1 MSGARVLI
9 VDDEVELRRALKR
22 TLSGHGYATR
32 EAEDGTGALHEFQ
45 AFKPDVVLL
54 DLVLPDYDGVE
65 ICRRL
70 RETSRTP
77 VIVLSAVGDERRK
90 VEALDAGADDY
101 LTKPFGSDELLARI
115 RVALRHGS
123 SERAQASRIEIDG
136 LAIDIERRRVTLGG
150 TELHLTPTEYSLLK
164 FLAVNAGRVLTH
176 PMLLRAVWGAEYA
189 GDVQLLRTYINQLR
203 AKLEDDASSP
213 RFIRTEPGVGYRLV
227 EPERES

>member
-1 MSGARVLI
+1 MTGARVLI

-22 TLSGHGYATR
+22 TLGGHGYATR
-32 EAEDGTGALHEFQ
+32 EAEDGAGALREFQ

-54 DLVLPDYDGVE
+54 DLVLPDEDGVE

-136 LAIDIERRRVTLGG
+136 LAIDIERRLVTLGD
-150 TELHLTPTEYSLLK
+150 TEVRLTPTEYSLLK

-189 GDVQLLRTYINQLR
+189 GDVQLLRTYVNQLR
-203 AKLEDDASSP
+203 TKLEDDASAP
-213 RFIRTEPGVGYRLV
+213 RFIKTEPGVGYRLV